1 MLAEEGRMN
10 FRWQLFL
17 TVGILCLV
25 AILALLWPDVGVGES
40 LSPTQTPAQDVVW
53 RECNPTLEAMREDT
67 LCSDNPTPVQGQNV
81 VWRECNPTLEA
92 MGDKVWSWDIPTP
105 TPTPRI
111 RICDCIL
118 KQVATPVPTPT
129 PRIIEK

>member
-10 FRWQLFL
+10 YRGRLFL
-17 TVGILCLV
+17 TAGILCLV

-53 RECNPTLEAMREDT
+53 RECNPTLEAMRY
-67 LCSDNPTPVQGQNV
+67 
-81 VWRECNPTLEA
+81 
-92 MGDKVWSWDIPTP
+92 KVWSWDIPTP

-118 KQVATPVPTPT
+118 KHVATPTPT
-129 PRIIEK
+129 RTPSIIEK

>member
-10 FRWQLFL
+10 YRWQLFL

-25 AILALLWPDVGVGES
+25 AVLALFWPDVGVGES

-118 KQVATPVPTPT
+118 KQVATPTPTRT